1 MFSYFMMQMEC
12 CGVDHFTDYETVFSN
27 FSVPVS
33 CCNTTNPLASE
44 CPDIVRNS
52 QQMINQTGLI
62 YSEVSACS
70 VQSILSLTHYLL
82 L

>member
-1 MFSYFMMQMEC
+1 MTVFIMQMEC

-33 CCNTTNPLASE
+33 CCHALASE

-52 QQMINQTGLI
+52 QQMIDLTDLL

-70 VQSILSLTHYLL
+70 VWSILSLTHYLL